1 MRQIFGF
8 WYALFLVGL
17 LFLLSL
23 ARMND
28 GSLLILSF
36 DGDAI
41 HMAQVVLRMVDGHIP
56 HQDFRTPLGVMA
68 FLPMVWL
75 VNVGAGVGAAFAYA
89 PVFLG
94 FILLPAI
101 YWVGISRL
109 APSGAIAFGAVVLV
123 GLLGLVHGGTDA
135 TVAAS
140 MYYNNWCWAVAA
152 VIAVMTCLP
161 STREARFA
169 GVFEPIILGC
179 LMGFLLLTKATFAVF
194 LLPAVV
200 VALLVSNQMRLLL
213 AAIGVS
219 VVFIVAMTLPF
230 GVIGYWQG
238 YIGDLLFVS
247 QSAARAQ
254 PGDALAVMVLRPA
267 QIVGV
272 LGLIAGFVLL
282 RQARNSAGSLVFLL
296 LGVGWVMISHQ
307 NWQNDPHWLIVA
319 GLILIGLARDVVIYN
334 RFGWPVQTAMR
345 TVAVVFFT
353 AGAPLLA
360 TQLQSLLVHNGL
372 NGSGFSAAL
381 SDPRHDD
388 LRFRAVSS
396 GPYSVVTQHAGL
408 VAEPKTPRVFDG
420 RVLPD
425 CQKSNGL
432 VAELVQ
438 TGAALDGFDQ
448 THGTHVLYA
457 DWVNALWLF
466 SETEPLRGGAP
477 WYYGGA
483 TGFEN
488 AQFLVVPKCPMG
500 QAVRDLIL
508 SEVEKRG
515 ELNVTYVDET
525 PLFLLYEIGR

>member
-28 GSLLILSF
+28 GALLILSF

-41 HMAQVVLRMVDGHIP
+41 HMAQIVLRMVDGHIP
-56 HQDFRTPLGVMA
+56 HEDFRTPLGVMA

-75 VNVGAGVGAAFAYA
+75 VNAGAGVGAAFAYA
-89 PVFLG
+89 PVFIG
-94 FILLPAI
+94 FVLLPAI

-109 APSGAIAFGAVVLV
+109 SPSGAIAFGAVVLV
-123 GLLGLVHGGTDA
+123 SLLGLVHGGTDA

-161 STREARFA
+161 STREARLA
-169 GVFEPIILGC
+169 TVIEPIILGC
-179 LMGFLLLTKATFAVF
+179 LMGFLVLTKATFAVF

-200 VALLVSNQMRLLL
+200 VALLASGQMRLVLS
-213 AAIGVS
+213 AVGVS
-219 VVFIVAMTLPF
+219 VVFMGAMTLPF

-254 PGDALAVMVLRPA
+254 PGDAMAVMVLRPT

-272 LGLIAGFVLL
+272 LGLVAGFVLL
-282 RQARNSAGSLVFLL
+282 RQARDSIGSLVFLL
-296 LGVGWVMISHQ
+296 LGVGWILISHQ

-334 RFGWPVQTAMR
+334 RFGWPVQTALR
-345 TVAVVFFT
+345 TLAVVFFA
-353 AGAPLLA
+353 AGVPLWV
-360 TQLQSLLVHNGL
+360 TQLQSLMVHNGL
-372 NGSGFSAAL
+372 NGAGFSAAL

-388 LRFRAVSS
+388 LRFRAVAG
-396 GPYSVVTQHAGL
+396 GPYSVATLHLGL
-408 VAEPKTPRVFDG
+408 VAEPRSPRVFEG
-420 RVLPD
+420 LALPD

-438 TGAALDGFDQ
+438 TGAALDGFSQ
-448 THGTHVLYA
+448 THGTQVLYA

-466 SETEPLRGGAP
+466 SKTEPLQGGAP
-477 WYYGGA
+477 WYYGGT

-488 AQFLVVPKCPMG
+488 AQYLIVPKCPMG

-508 SEVEKRG
+508 TAIENADG
-515 ELNVTYVDET
+515 LQPTFVDET
-525 PLFLLYEIGR
+525 PLFLLYEMGR